1 MKLDLLGSKHTL
13 FRLFYRLGFTPWEGH
28 PLAQSLRNLVEGNNS
43 SDSRG
48 SAALPAGTALELGC
62 GTGDTAIYLAK
73 HGWQVTAVDFVPT
86 ALEKARAK
94 ARVESANVNF
104 VHADVRQL
112 RQAGISGPLQLIV
125 DNGCLHNMNDGD
137 RDSYVR
143 EVSAVAAPDA
153 RLLIVAFVPGGRFGV
168 RGIDRA
174 EMERRFASGW
184 TLVSA
189 GSEQEL
195 DREKTP
201 TRFYLFQHVA

>member
-28 PLAQSLRNLVEGNNS
+28 PLAQSLRNLVEGN
-43 SDSRG
+43 G
-48 SAALPAGTALELGC
+48 SPALPAARALELGC
-62 GTGDTAIYLAK
+62 GTGDTSIYLAK
-73 HGWQVTAVDFVPT
+73 QGWHITAVDFVPT

-94 ARVESANVNF
+94 ARAENVDVNF

-125 DNGCLHNMNDGD
+125 DNGCLHNMNDDD
-137 RDSYVR
+137 RDCYVR

-153 RLLIVAFVPGGRFGV
+153 RLLIVAFIPGGRFGV
-168 RGIDRA
+168 RGIDHA

-184 TLVSA
+184 TLVSS

-201 TRFYLFQHVA
+201 TRYYLFQRRS

>member
-1 MKLDLLGSKHTL
+1 MTRDLLGSKHTL
-13 FRLFYRLGFTPWEGH
+13 FRLFYRLGLTPWDGH
-28 PLAQSLRNLVEGNNS
+28 PLAESLRNLIEG
-43 SDSRG
+43 DGPDG
-48 SAALPAGTALELGC
+48 SPALPTGTALELGC
-62 GTGDTAIYLAK
+62 GTGDSSIYLAQ
-73 HGWQVTAVDFVPT
+73 HGWQVTGVDFVPT

-94 ARVESANVNF
+94 ARAANATVDF

-112 RQAGISGPLQLIV
+112 RQAGITGPLQLIV
-125 DNGCLHNMNDGD
+125 DNGCLHNMNDDD

-153 RLLIVAFVPGGRFGV
+153 RLLIVAFIPGGRFGV
-168 RGIDRA
+168 RGIDRT

-189 GSEQEL
+189 GDEREL

-201 TRFYLFQHVA
+201 TRYYLFQRAG